1 VNRVGRRGSGSFLL
15 ENERFRAHIPT
26 MATIV
31 RCNCGA
37 EYERSEAKFLM
48 PHTGHV
54 SCEGC
59 GAVLE
64 SWVESTH
71 VVTFQ
76 LVKRPDG
83 KPAHPRGMA
92 PAPPL
97 THEEFV
103 SLRDCAKGLMH
114 RAIPAEHKDR
124 LIQLG
129 YIQELSGGLRLTNA
143 GRLRIVEGE

>member
-1 VNRVGRRGSGSFLL
+1 
-15 ENERFRAHIPT
+15 

-37 EYERSEAKFLM
+37 EYERTEAKFLM
-48 PHTGHV
+48 PHTGRA
-54 SCEGC
+54 SCDDC
-59 GAVLE
+59 GAILE
-64 SWVESTH
+64 SWLESTH
-71 VVTFQ
+71 VATFE
-76 LVKRPDG
+76 LIKRPDEEL
-83 KPAHPRGMA
+83 AHIRGMA
-92 PAPPL
+92 PAPPPL

-103 SLRDCAKGLMH
+103 SLRDCAKGLTH
-114 RAIPAEHKDR
+114 RAIPVEHKDR